1 LIDKYRKVIGVYKLS
16 INRKSRS
23 ILEEISSYVPQKSKE
38 DLIEARA
45 QHIIVSAIN
54 LLESIDESFSPEEA
68 EALKKRFVSSIR
80 GSDPN
85 RFTRMV
91 KRIKTGCYGDEDVDG
106 N

>member
-1 LIDKYRKVIGVYKLS
+1 MS
-16 INRKSRS
+16 INRRSRS
-23 ILEEISSYVPQKSKE
+23 ILQEISSYVPQKNKE

-54 LLESIDESFSPEEA
+54 LLESIDESFSPSEA
-68 EALKKRFVSSIR
+68 EALKKRFLSSIK

-91 KRIKTGCYGDEDVDG
+91 KKVKNGELDEEDTDG
-106 N
+106 YN

>member
-1 LIDKYRKVIGVYKLS
+1 LS
-16 INRKSRS
+16 INRRSRS
-23 ILEEISSYVPQKSKE
+23 ILEEISAYVPQRSKE
-38 DLIEARA
+38 ELIEARA

-54 LLESIDESFSPEEA
+54 LLESIDESFSAEDA

-80 GSDPN
+80 GADPN

-91 KRIKTGCYGDEDVDG
+91 KRIKNGYEGDEDCDG

>member
-1 LIDKYRKVIGVYKLS
+1 MS
-16 INRKSRS
+16 INRRSRS
-23 ILEEISSYVPQKSKE
+23 ILEEISTYVPQRSKE
-38 DLIEARA
+38 EIIEARA

-54 LLESIDESFSPEEA
+54 LLESIDESYSPEEA
-68 EALKKRFVSSIR
+68 ESLKKRFVSSIR

-91 KRIKTGCYGDEDVDG
+91 KRIKLGGCMDDEIDG

>member
-1 LIDKYRKVIGVYKLS
+1 MS
-16 INRKSRS
+16 INRRSKS

-38 DLIEARA
+38 DIIEARA

-54 LLESIDESFSPEEA
+54 LLESIDESFSLDDA

-80 GSDPN
+80 GADPN

-91 KRIKTGCYGDEDVDG
+91 KRIKTGCDSDEDLDG

>member
-1 LIDKYRKVIGVYKLS
+1 MS
-16 INRKSRS
+16 INRRSRS
-23 ILEEISSYVPQKSKE
+23 ILEEISSYIPQKSKE

-54 LLESIDESFSPEEA
+54 LLESIDAAFTPDEA

-91 KRIKTGCYGDEDVDG
+91 KRIRTGCDGDEDADG

>member
-1 LIDKYRKVIGVYKLS
+1 MPS
-16 INRKSRS
+16 INRRSRS

-38 DLIEARA
+38 ELIEARA

-54 LLESIDESFSPEEA
+54 LLESIDENFSPAEA

-91 KRIKTGCYGDEDVDG
+91 HRIKNGGDGDDEDHG
-106 N
+106 SK

>member
-1 LIDKYRKVIGVYKLS
+1 MS

-23 ILEEISSYVPQKSKE
+23 ILEEISAYVPQKSKE

-54 LLESIDESFSPEEA
+54 LLESIDESFTPDDA
-68 EALKKRFVSSIR
+68 EMLKKRFVSSIR
-80 GSDPN
+80 GADPN

-91 KRIKTGCYGDEDVDG
+91 KRIKFGDCDGGDDG
-106 N
+106 NGI

>member
-1 LIDKYRKVIGVYKLS
+1 MS

-45 QHIIVSAIN
+45 QHIIASAIN
-54 LLESIDESFSPEEA
+54 LLESIDKSYTSAEA

-91 KRIKTGCYGDEDVDG
+91 NRIKSGEGTGDEDG
-106 N
+106 GC

>member
-1 LIDKYRKVIGVYKLS
+1 MS
-16 INRKSRS
+16 INRRTKS
-23 ILEEISSYVPQKSKE
+23 ILEEISSYVPQKNKE

-54 LLESIDESFSPEEA
+54 LLESIDESFSAEDA

-80 GSDPN
+80 GADPN

-91 KRIKTGCYGDEDVDG
+91 KRIKTGTAGEEDSDV

>member
-1 LIDKYRKVIGVYKLS
+1 MS
-16 INRKSRS
+16 INRRSRS
-23 ILEEISSYVPQKSKE
+23 ILEEISTYVPQKNRE

-54 LLESIDESFSPEEA
+54 LLESIDEAFSPEEA

-91 KRIKTGCYGDEDVDG
+91 KRIKTGFEGDDFDG
-106 N
+106 S

>member
-1 LIDKYRKVIGVYKLS
+1 LS
-16 INRKSRS
+16 INRRSRS
-23 ILEEISSYVPQKSKE
+23 ILEEISTYVPQKSKE
-38 DLIEARA
+38 ELIEARA

-91 KRIKTGCYGDEDVDG
+91 KRIKSGGIVDDDIDG

>member
-1 LIDKYRKVIGVYKLS
+1 MS
-16 INRKSRS
+16 INRRSRS
-23 ILEEISSYVPQKSKE
+23 ILEEISSYVPKASKE

-80 GSDPN
+80 GADPN

-91 KRIKTGCYGDEDVDG
+91 KRIKGGFGDEDGDG
-106 N
+106 C

>member
-1 LIDKYRKVIGVYKLS
+1 MS
-16 INRKSRS
+16 INRRSRS

-38 DLIEARA
+38 ELIEARA

-54 LLESIDESFSPEEA
+54 LLESIDESFSPEDA

-80 GSDPN
+80 GADPN

-91 KRIKTGCYGDEDVDG
+91 KRIKTGSEEDEDSNG
-106 N
+106 

>member
-1 LIDKYRKVIGVYKLS
+1 MPS
-16 INRKSRS
+16 INRRSRS

-38 DLIEARA
+38 ELIEARA

-54 LLESIDESFSPEEA
+54 LLESIDENFAPEQA
-68 EALKKRFVSSIR
+68 DALKKRFVSSIR

-91 KRIKTGCYGDEDVDG
+91 HRIKNGSDGEYEDG
-106 N
+106 SK

>member
-1 LIDKYRKVIGVYKLS
+1 MS

-23 ILEEISSYVPQKSKE
+23 ILEEISTYVPQRSKE

-54 LLESIDESFSPEEA
+54 LLESIDESFDPAAA
-68 EALKKRFVSSIR
+68 EMLKKRFVSSIR
-80 GSDPN
+80 GADPN

-91 KRIKTGCYGDEDVDG
+91 KRIKFGDAEDCFEANDG
-106 N
+106 ST

>member
-1 LIDKYRKVIGVYKLS
+1 VLS
-16 INRKSRS
+16 INRRSKS

-54 LLESIDESFSPEEA
+54 LLESIDEIFTEEEA

-91 KRIKTGCYGDEDVDG
+91 KRIKNGGVEDEETDG
-106 N
+106 R

>member
-1 LIDKYRKVIGVYKLS
+1 MP
-16 INRKSRS
+16 INRRSRS
-23 ILEEISSYVPQKSKE
+23 ILEEISSYVPQRSKE

-54 LLESIDESFSPEEA
+54 LLESIDETFSPEEA

-91 KRIKTGCYGDEDVDG
+91 NRIKGGCDGDEDLNG

>member
-1 LIDKYRKVIGVYKLS
+1 MS
-16 INRKSRS
+16 INRRSRS
-23 ILEEISSYVPQKSKE
+23 ILEEISTYVPQKSKE
-38 DLIEARA
+38 ELIEARA

-91 KRIKTGCYGDEDVDG
+91 KRIKSGGIVDDDIDG

>member
-1 LIDKYRKVIGVYKLS
+1 MS
-16 INRKSRS
+16 INRRSRS
-23 ILEEISSYVPQKSKE
+23 ILEEISAYVPQKSKE

-54 LLESIDESFSPEEA
+54 LLESIDDSFTPIEA

-80 GSDPN
+80 GADPA

-91 KRIKTGCYGDEDVDG
+91 NRIKGGEEADRE
-106 N
+106 

>member
-1 LIDKYRKVIGVYKLS
+1 LTISR
-16 INRKSRS
+16 RSRS
-23 ILEEISSYVPQKSKE
+23 ILEEISTYVPQKSKE

-91 KRIKTGCYGDEDVDG
+91 KRIKLGESSEDEVDG

>member
-1 LIDKYRKVIGVYKLS
+1 MS
-16 INRKSRS
+16 INRRSRS
-23 ILEEISSYVPQKSKE
+23 ILEEISAYVPQKSKE
-38 DLIEARA
+38 ELIEARA

-54 LLESIDESFSPEEA
+54 LLESIDESFSVADA

-80 GSDPN
+80 GGDPN

-91 KRIKTGCYGDEDVDG
+91 KRIKTGCEGDEDFDG